1 MSSGGSPP
9 LHRKKAK
16 KLLNAINLGVIAM
29 PKWAYK
35 YTLPENF
42 TGRKKIY
49 VPKEDKGDTN
59 RYVTVKHEPRAGT
72 RSEYFV
78 DLYMENPGGH
88 ADYSVRK
95 TRIFQTK
102 KGADTYIRKL
112 LLSPDEKAVRT
123 RKYLDSIPKN
133 DPWKPISYSE
143 SAKNPEIVD
152 DLWRIQRVSG
162 GPNHFEVWIH
172 NKSTDHILGHKTYK
186 TKRGA
191 ENYIKK
197 QITRLQTSRQRW
209 DKNYRVPP
217 KKDRDRVKWTNTRR
231 YDERPVTDRTFFKT
245 RRNKLW

>member
-1 MSSGGSPP
+1 
-9 LHRKKAK
+9 
-16 KLLNAINLGVIAM
+16 M

-112 LLSPDEKAVRT
+112 LLSPDEKALHT